1 MSTKIKINRVSG
13 NFHLEAK
20 NENGNIVH
28 MDGSEKIG
36 GENKGVRP
44 MEMLLMALGGCST
57 IDIISILNKMKQTL
71 TDIHIEIDGQREE
84 GVEPSLFKNID
95 VKFICKG
102 EVESD
107 KLKRAVDLSMQ
118 KYCSVA
124 KTLEKTATINYQTE
138 LNGVLI

>member
-1 MSTKIKINRVSG
+1 MRIKIKRVSG

-20 NENGNIVH
+20 NEKGNVVH

-71 TDIHIEIDGQREE
+71 TDIQIEIDGQREE

-95 VKFICKG
+95 VKFICMG

-124 KTLEKTATINYQTE
+124 KTLEKSATINYVTE